1 MENSG
6 KRINKFL
13 SESGYCSRRE
23 ADKLISEGRV
33 TINGIVPEMGTKIS
47 EADEI
52 RVDGK
57 LIRENKEKP
66 ELQCNGKCQLMKE
79 MAKAAEEE
87 SANDKSNSA
96 DKKENHKNIEILFY
110 TEIKSLV
117 SNQTRVQNQNTVIDN
132 YSNLYSYKTSFS
144 IFHPPAVLS

>member
-1 MENSG
+1 MKNDFCHYEMKTKFYICTVKKFVIIIALLFIS
-6 KRINKFL
+6 KPIIPVIDYIIN
-13 SESGYCSRRE
+13 Y
-23 ADKLISEGRV
+23 DY
-33 TINGIVPEMGTKIS
+33 IVKE
-47 EADEI
+47 
-52 RVDGK
+52 
-57 LIRENKEKP
+57 LCENKKKP

-87 SANDKSNSA
+87 SANDKSNSS

-117 SNQTRVQNQNTVIDN
+117 SNQTRVKNQYTVIDN

-144 IFHPPAVLS
+144 IFHPPAVVS